1 MKKKLA
7 FLQSIGFPKAVAEM
21 IVKNEDF
28 GDDVDIDGTTSEV
41 RTAIGE
47 SFKNDG
53 EFLKPIKAAERKAIL
68 AGREKNLRK
77 LAGDHLTD
85 DEWNGLPENSRL
97 DDGMKLVMDKLA
109 AVRADPKK
117 SPDDKDKEIATLN
130 KQLQEFGDQVKKY
143 KEEIVPAAERKALEV
158 EDGFHIREQ
167 IKEVATADGRQFVL
181 PKKGGGLLYE
191 DLTKLYDISYDRTKS
206 AVVLKKKGEDV
217 LAYDEKDRSKPLELG
232 VAVAAIGE
240 KEGYFVKN
248 NGGGNGNG
256 NNGNGGG
263 HNAPEKP
270 KFAFPGAAAAAER
283 LSKAPAGK

>member
-109 AVRADPKK
+109 AVKADPKK
-117 SPDDKDKEIATLN
+117 SPDDKDKEIAMRRRLAPGIRMYTGDDFNFAELIAGETNTLITVDGVLYAPVTVPHAN
-130 KQLQEFGDQVKKY
+130 TT
-143 KEEIVPAAERKALEV
+143 EETR
-158 EDGFHIREQ
+158 
-167 IKEVATADGRQFVL
+167 
-181 PKKGGGLLYE
+181 
-191 DLTKLYDISYDRTKS
+191 
-206 AVVLKKKGEDV
+206 
-217 LAYDEKDRSKPLELG
+217 
-232 VAVAAIGE
+232 
-240 KEGYFVKN
+240 
-248 NGGGNGNG
+248 
-256 NNGNGGG
+256 
-263 HNAPEKP
+263 
-270 KFAFPGAAAAAER
+270 
-283 LSKAPAGK
+283 